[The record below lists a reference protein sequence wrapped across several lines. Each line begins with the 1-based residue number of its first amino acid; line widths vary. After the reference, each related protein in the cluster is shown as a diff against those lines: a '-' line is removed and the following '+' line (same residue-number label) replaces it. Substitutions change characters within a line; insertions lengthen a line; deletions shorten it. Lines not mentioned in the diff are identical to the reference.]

1 MSAPTSSS
9 RAPPSLAF
17 FNAFAKNALCASVT
31 NHTHSLGHCP
41 AAIHSAYASGDP
53 SSNVPARIVALA
65 APVSLARSND
75 FGARAAHDRA
85 HASSPTHRVSS
96 TNTDLAPS
104 NVARIV
110 DDENGSPSSIAV
122 IHRSVSTSFV
132 STARAKASYASLA
145 RVAAFTVP
153 PRSGCA
159 RFAAA
164 RYARRT
170 SFIVSARASTS
181 TSPSTRAGFASSSS
195 SVPSVAS
202 FRPARA
208 RGSLLVDRESPRR
221 VDERPSRSDV
231 DGRARARD
239 VGLARARISD
249 VVRIRPDRI
258 DRTTDRRDVAPRAR
272 SIPRVMSTENEL
284 LVTARYA
291 GTPVVARVA
300 RERGDESSSSRAVT
314 YGDVARAFAR
324 TLGLDPSTVKVHG
337 VRECPRRVATADET
351 TEVTMDADT
360 KRSGRLQTFL
370 VTGTRV
376 DARDALTRESGVDRR
391 VIGFEDEERRERARR
406 GALGDGRGRSTAGSG
421 RGRFGAVE
429 TLPTAEGT
437 TPSRERARELLMRL
451 ATDPG
456 VVGVM
461 DLHGWDVGKLCEM
474 PPEGKVGVSAA
485 CVLGYNVNNGAEIHL
500 RLRTD
505 DMRGFR
511 DYVTIR
517 RTLLHELAHNVH
529 SNHGKEFRELNSRL
543 NVECRRFD
551 WKSASD
557 CKSTR
562 RAMEAHEP
570 RDDDGYVDPHD
581 VMAVTKASSG
591 RPLGAAGATATNA
604 RDLRDARL
612 RRFDPTVAE
621 AESAMHDEAE
631 RALRD
636 AGVS

>member
-1 MSAPTSSS
+1 
-9 RAPPSLAF
+9 
-17 FNAFAKNALCASVT
+17 
-31 NHTHSLGHCP
+31 
-41 AAIHSAYASGDP
+41 
-53 SSNVPARIVALA
+53 
-65 APVSLARSND
+65 
-75 FGARAAHDRA
+75 
-85 HASSPTHRVSS
+85 
-96 TNTDLAPS
+96 
-104 NVARIV
+104 
-110 DDENGSPSSIAV
+110 
-122 IHRSVSTSFV
+122 
-132 STARAKASYASLA
+132 
-145 RVAAFTVP
+145 
-153 PRSGCA
+153 
-159 RFAAA
+159 
-164 RYARRT
+164 
-170 SFIVSARASTS
+170 
-181 TSPSTRAGFASSSS
+181 
-195 SVPSVAS
+195 
-202 FRPARA
+202 
-208 RGSLLVDRESPRR
+208 
-221 VDERPSRSDV
+221 
-231 DGRARARD
+231 
-239 VGLARARISD
+239 
-249 VVRIRPDRI
+249 
-258 DRTTDRRDVAPRAR
+258 
-272 SIPRVMSTENEL
+272 MSTENEL

-351 TEVTMDADT
+351 TEVTMDEAA
-360 KRSGRLQTFL
+360 KSSGRLQKTFL

-429 TLPTAEGT
+429 TLPTAAGT

-621 AESAMHDEAE
+621 AEREMNLDAE

>member
-1 MSAPTSSS
+1 
-9 RAPPSLAF
+9 
-17 FNAFAKNALCASVT
+17 
-31 NHTHSLGHCP
+31 
-41 AAIHSAYASGDP
+41 
-53 SSNVPARIVALA
+53 
-65 APVSLARSND
+65 
-75 FGARAAHDRA
+75 
-85 HASSPTHRVSS
+85 
-96 TNTDLAPS
+96 
-104 NVARIV
+104 
-110 DDENGSPSSIAV
+110 
-122 IHRSVSTSFV
+122 
-132 STARAKASYASLA
+132 
-145 RVAAFTVP
+145 
-153 PRSGCA
+153 
-159 RFAAA
+159 
-164 RYARRT
+164 
-170 SFIVSARASTS
+170 
-181 TSPSTRAGFASSSS
+181 
-195 SVPSVAS
+195 
-202 FRPARA
+202 
-208 RGSLLVDRESPRR
+208 
-221 VDERPSRSDV
+221 
-231 DGRARARD
+231 
-239 VGLARARISD
+239 
-249 VVRIRPDRI
+249 
-258 DRTTDRRDVAPRAR
+258 
-272 SIPRVMSTENEL
+272 MSTENEL

-300 RERGDESSSSRAVT
+300 RERVDESSASRAVT

-337 VRECPRRVATADET
+337 VRECPRRVATAEET
-351 TEVTMDADT
+351 TEVTMDAET
-360 KRSGRLQTFL
+360 TSSGRLGETFL

-376 DARDALTRESGVDRR
+376 DARDAMTRESGVDRR

-406 GALGDGRGRSTAGSG
+406 GALGDGRGRSTAGG

-429 TLPTAEGT
+429 TLPTPAGT

-562 RAMEAHEP
+562 RAMEAYEP

-612 RRFDPTVAE
+612 RRFDPAVAE
-621 AESAMHDEAE
+621 AEAEMHLDAE
-631 RALRD
+631 RALRN

>member
-1 MSAPTSSS
+1 
-9 RAPPSLAF
+9 
-17 FNAFAKNALCASVT
+17 
-31 NHTHSLGHCP
+31 
-41 AAIHSAYASGDP
+41 
-53 SSNVPARIVALA
+53 
-65 APVSLARSND
+65 
-75 FGARAAHDRA
+75 
-85 HASSPTHRVSS
+85 
-96 TNTDLAPS
+96 
-104 NVARIV
+104 
-110 DDENGSPSSIAV
+110 
-122 IHRSVSTSFV
+122 
-132 STARAKASYASLA
+132 
-145 RVAAFTVP
+145 
-153 PRSGCA
+153 
-159 RFAAA
+159 
-164 RYARRT
+164 
-170 SFIVSARASTS
+170 
-181 TSPSTRAGFASSSS
+181 
-195 SVPSVAS
+195 
-202 FRPARA
+202 
-208 RGSLLVDRESPRR
+208 
-221 VDERPSRSDV
+221 
-231 DGRARARD
+231 
-239 VGLARARISD
+239 
-249 VVRIRPDRI
+249 
-258 DRTTDRRDVAPRAR
+258 
-272 SIPRVMSTENEL
+272 MSTENEL

-351 TEVTMDADT
+351 TEVTMDEAA
-360 KRSGRLQTFL
+360 KSSGRLQKTFL

-429 TLPTAEGT
+429 TLPTAAGT